1 MAIKFYL
8 VDDAYSP
15 DFCEAMEELGYEI
28 ECYIEAVDRKEVM
41 VECDERDLA
50 IVEDYLAPFV

>member
-1 MAIKFYL
+1 MVTKFYF

-28 ECYIEAVDRKEVM
+28 ECYIEAVDHNEVL

-50 IVEDYLAPFV
+50 VVEEYLAPFV

>member
-1 MAIKFYL
+1 MVTKFYF

-15 DFCEAMEELGYEI
+15 EFIEAMEGLGYEI

-41 VECDERDLA
+41 VECDERDLI
-50 IVEDYLAPFV
+50 IVGNYFAPFV

>member
-41 VECDERDLA
+41 VECDERDLI
-50 IVEDYLAPFV
+50 IVENYFAPFV

>member
-1 MAIKFYL
+1 MVTEFYF

-15 DFCEAMEELGYEI
+15 NFYEAMEGLGYEI
-28 ECYIEAVDRKEVM
+28 ECYIEAIDHKEIM

>member
-1 MAIKFYL
+1 MVTEFYF

-15 DFCEAMEELGYEI
+15 DFYEAMEGLGYEI
-28 ECYIEAVDRKEVM
+28 ECYIEAVDRKEIM

>member
-1 MAIKFYL
+1 MVTKFYF

-15 DFCEAMEELGYEI
+15 DFYEAMEELGYKI
-28 ECYIEAVDRKEVM
+28 ECYIEAVDRKEIM

-50 IVEDYLAPFV
+50 IVEIYLAPFV

>member
-1 MAIKFYL
+1 MVTKFYF

-15 DFCEAMEELGYEI
+15 EFIEAMEGLDYEI

-50 IVEDYLAPFV
+50 IVENYFAPFV